1 MKIMYGCSVSRQLS
15 NTFQKPIITSHHNN
29 VETSGLVKWIELFV
43 VDMETKFHK
52 CDAFV
57 RHTIVSEA
65 RDIAHQLSNT
75 GTCYRT
81 PVYF

>member
-1 MKIMYGCSVSRQLS
+1 MQRCS
-15 NTFQKPIITSHHNN
+15 
-29 VETSGLVKWIELFV
+29 
-43 VDMETKFHK
+43 METKFHK

-65 RDIAHQLSNT
+65 RDVARHLSNT

>member
-1 MKIMYGCSVSRQLS
+1 MHAYVASVSRQLL
-15 NTFQKPIITSHHNN
+15 NTFQKLNITSHHNN
-29 VETSGLVKWIELFV
+29 AELFV
-43 VDMETKFHK
+43 VDMEIKFHK

-65 RDIAHQLSNT
+65 RDVAHHLLNT